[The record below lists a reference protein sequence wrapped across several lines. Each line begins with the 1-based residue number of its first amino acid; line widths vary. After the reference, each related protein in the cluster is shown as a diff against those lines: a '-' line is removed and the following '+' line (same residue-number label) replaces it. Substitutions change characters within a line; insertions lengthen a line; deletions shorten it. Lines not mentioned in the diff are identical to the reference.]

1 MLKDKEIGDKIKKI
15 RKRNGY
21 TQEELAEILLIGDR
35 IKFSRIENGKQS
47 MTANEL
53 IKFCTF
59 FNISLDSLI
68 NDEKLNSEDFLMMS
82 NRYLINEGIEI
93 EEKREVI
100 KKIYIEL
107 ANSELN
113 SILVYSDLN
122 KTNKNN
128 KKVSKSIIEKYE
140 ISNTI

>member
-128 KKVSKSIIEKYE
+128 KTKLIL
-140 ISNTI
+140 

>member
-15 RKRNGY
+15 RKRHGY

-128 KKVSKSIIEKYE
+128 KKVSKSIIDKYE

>member
-1 MLKDKEIGDKIKKI
+1 
-15 RKRNGY
+15 
-21 TQEELAEILLIGDR
+21 
-35 IKFSRIENGKQS
+35 

-82 NRYLINEGIEI
+82 NRYLINEEIEI

-128 KKVSKSIIEKYE
+128 KKVSKSIIEKYG

>member
-1 MLKDKEIGDKIKKI
+1 
-15 RKRNGY
+15 
-21 TQEELAEILLIGDR
+21 
-35 IKFSRIENGKQS
+35 

-82 NRYLINEGIEI
+82 NRYLINEEIEI

-100 KKIYIEL
+100 KKYIL
-107 ANSELN
+107 NWQIAN
-113 SILVYSDLN
+113 
-122 KTNKNN
+122 
-128 KKVSKSIIEKYE
+128 
-140 ISNTI
+140 